1 MTPLARRLLIALLIV
16 AGIVSYWTADLGQTV
31 GQEPLP
37 EADKVLIIGVPR
49 LSLDDIAVET
59 MPNLHRISKDG
70 VIGAMRVKTAALRPD
85 AAEAYASLGAGAI
98 LSTGSS
104 GSTALDADEPV
115 NGMRADLAQSL
126 RVGHPVSGNVVLP
139 AVPSMGSGISDGESE
154 TDVGALGD
162 ALVAG
167 RHGVAVV
174 ANSSTRTTDGRVV
187 RRAPAALSVTDS
199 DGLVAGG
206 TVGMDLLKDAPAA
219 PFGLQVDRQRFRAA
233 VFDALG
239 DADVVVADPGE
250 TERAIDYR
258 SNQSAESQE
267 STQREALRRT
277 DAIIGDLAR
286 GVGEHTLVLVVGV
299 TPSASPYGM
308 SPLVVFGDGLE
319 SGELASPSTHR
330 SGIVTLTDLAP
341 SVLHVLGAD
350 VPGSMHGTALRI
362 TPGRPT
368 WESLTV
374 LDEMLTARSESLPAL
389 RMVFIVV
396 SVVVFL
402 GALYLLRRR
411 RPDQRGCRALEV
423 LALACAAWPLV
434 TFLLRFSTA
443 TSSLGYWS
451 LPVSWAVA
459 LAIGWATQPL
469 RRSALD
475 PLVVIC
481 GLTFTLITVD
491 LATGGHLVLG
501 SFFGSAPNVG
511 FRYFGTDNAVFAI
524 LAACSIILCAG
535 IMDRRRVGRGD
546 SDGADT
552 ADDDDRRS
560 RLWLVTT
567 IAAIAIVVDG
577 APWMGA
583 DVGGVLTLVPVMGVL
598 VWVLAGRALRWRYV
612 VVAVAAGLVVLI
624 AAVGVDA
631 LRPSD
636 ERTHIGRF
644 FLETGQGNLDL
655 LRSTI
660 AEKWNNSMAVLWQS
674 NWSWAVPIVAIY
686 ALYVLVV
693 ARSWTALLPTGT
705 PRRAAVIAALVLGI
719 VGWLLNDSGILVT
732 ALVLVYLGP
741 FLILIEVRDGPRSGL
756 RQGEDTS

>member
-1 MTPLARRLLIALLIV
+1 MTRWARRLLITVLIL

-31 GQEPLP
+31 GSESLP

-49 LSLDDIAVET
+49 LSLDDIDPQT
-59 MPNLHRISKDG
+59 MPNLHRLSEQG

-98 LSTGSS
+98 LASGSS
-104 GSTALDADEPV
+104 GSTAVDAHETL
-115 NGMRADLAQSL
+115 NGLRADRAQEL
-126 RVGHPVSGNVVLP
+126 RVGHDVTGSVVLP
-139 AVPSMGSGISDGESE
+139 GVPAMQSDSSGTA
-154 TDVGALGD
+154 TDVGALGV
-162 ALVAG
+162 ALAES

-174 ANSSTRTTDGRVV
+174 ANSSIHAADGRVV
-187 RRAPAALSVTDS
+187 RRAPAALAVTDP
-199 DGLVAGG
+199 DGLVADG
-206 TVGMDLLKDAPAA
+206 TVGMGLLRNDPAA
-219 PFGLQVDRQRFRAA
+219 PFGLGVDRAAFRGS
-233 VFDALG
+233 VLDALER
-239 DADVVVADPGE
+239 ADVVVADPGE

-258 SNQSAESQE
+258 AEQSKARQQ
-267 STQREALRRT
+267 STQRGALART

-286 GVGEHTLVLVVGV
+286 GVDPGTLVLVVGV

-308 SPLVVFGDGLE
+308 SPLVAFGDGLE
-319 SGELASPSTHR
+319 QGELASPSTHR

-341 SVLHVLGAD
+341 SVLAVLGVD
-350 VPGSMHGTALRI
+350 VPPTMHGTALRI

-374 LDEMLTARSESLPAL
+374 LDQMLTARSESLPAM
-389 RMVFIVV
+389 RMTLIVV

-402 GALYLLRRR
+402 GALFLLRRR
-411 RPDQRGCRALEV
+411 RPGPRGRRALEV
-423 LALACAAWPLV
+423 AALSCAAWPLV

-451 LPVSWAVA
+451 IPVSWAVA
-459 LAIGWATQPL
+459 VAIGLLVQPL

-475 PLVVIC
+475 PLIVIC
-481 GLTFTLITVD
+481 GATFTLITVD

-524 LAACSIILCAG
+524 LATCSIILCAG
-535 IMDRRRVGRGD
+535 LMDRHHDGR
-546 SDGADT
+546 SDP
-552 ADDDDRRS
+552 DDRRG
-560 RLWLVTT
+560 RLWLVVTV
-567 IAAIAIVVDG
+567 AAIAVLVDG

-583 DVGGVLTLVPVMGVL
+583 DVGGVLTLVPVLGVL

-612 VVAVAAGLVVLI
+612 VVAVAAALVVLV
-624 AAVGVDA
+624 AAVGFDA
-631 LRPSD
+631 LRPAD

-644 FLETGQGNLDL
+644 FLETGQGDLDL

-693 ARSWTALLPTGT
+693 AKGWTNLLPART
-705 PRRAAVIAALVLGI
+705 PRRAAVTAALVLGV

-732 ALVLVYLGP
+732 ALVFVYLGP
-741 FLILIEVRDGPRSGL
+741 FLILIEVRDGPRSGTRREASASRPREVTL
-756 RQGEDTS
+756 